1 MSQISEFFRASA
13 ALGRLEWMLL
23 LGLLVVVALV
33 LHPRMLRARSWGS
46 RPPRPSPRDRERI
59 STHGTYRRR
68 SG

>member
-1 MSQISEFFRASA
+1 
-13 ALGRLEWMLL
+13 MLL
-23 LGLLVVVALV
+23 LSLLVVVALV